1 MPQEVFRHLKQ
12 VRVRQ
17 QKLNI
22 RRDDTVSQ
30 SGEGGRDGDRP
41 LKVKTPAAEKSR
53 FKKGKDRPVAAKAK
67 PVGAKARRGGQPLK
81 EKKRRQLHLPR

>member
-1 MPQEVFRHLKQ
+1 MPPEVFRHLKQ

-22 RRDDTVSQ
+22 RRDDTVCQ
-30 SGEGGRDGDRP
+30 PGESSRDGDRR
-41 LKVKTPAAEKSR
+41 LKVKTPAAGKSR
-53 FKKGKDRPVAAKAK
+53 FKKGKDKPVAAKARH
-67 PVGAKARRGGQPLK
+67 ASQPEK